1 MRSAVRSPARVAA
14 VSLPVVFGLILL
26 GGGASAAADEGAWLP
41 YALAALAGAAVPLA
55 YTLRLM
61 HERRL
66 FLRDN
71 VAARRRVRAST
82 LIPLGCLL
90 GVGLLVVSAALGQSA
105 KIVFYAVVGRA
116 TIGFSPGL
124 LANFIRLWREEWHA
138 TAAASDRSASRRVP
152 SKSR

>member
-1 MRSAVRSPARVAA
+1 MRSVPPREWLA

-26 GGGASAAADEGAWLP
+26 GGGAAAAADAGAWLA

-66 FLRDN
+66 FLRDD
-71 VAARRRVRAST
+71 VAVARSRVRTST
-82 LIPLGCLL
+82 LIPLGWLL
-90 GVGLLVVSAALGQSA
+90 GVGLLVVSAALGGSA
-105 KIVFYAVVGRA
+105 KTVFYAILGGA
-116 TIGFSPGL
+116 ALGLWPGL
-124 LANFIRLWREEWHA
+124 VANSIRLWREEWSS
-138 TAAASDRSASRRVP
+138 TAAATEDSPSRRVP